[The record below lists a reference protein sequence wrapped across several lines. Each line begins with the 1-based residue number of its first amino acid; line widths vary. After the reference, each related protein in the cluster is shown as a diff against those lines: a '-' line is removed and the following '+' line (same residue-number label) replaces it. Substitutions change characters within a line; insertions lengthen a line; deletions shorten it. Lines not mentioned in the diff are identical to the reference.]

1 MSFVF
6 ASVDWAEVF
15 IPQTPLL
22 EIIVRGAVTYLVLY
36 ALLRFVRRQVGSL
49 SVNDLL
55 VLVLIADAAQNAMAG
70 EYKTISDGVL
80 LVAVIIGIATGMNW
94 LGFHVPWLQRVVHP
108 DAVPLIKDGQPDE
121 ATLRRYMVTREELM
135 TQLRLQGVAEI
146 SEVQA
151 AYVEGNGQISVLT
164 EEHEA
169 RGTAAQSMADAM

>member
-1 MSFVF
+1 MFG
-6 ASVDWAEVF
+6 SVDWAEVF

-70 EYKTISDGVL
+70 EYKSVSDGVL
-80 LVAVIIGIATGMNW
+80 LVAVIIGIATSMNW

-108 DAVPLIKDGQPDE
+108 DAVPLVKDGQPDE
-121 ATLRRYMVTREELM
+121 ATLRRYMATREELM

-146 SEVQA
+146 TEVQA

-164 EEHEA
+164 EEHES

>member
-1 MSFVF
+1 MFGPI
-6 ASVDWAEVF
+6 DWADVF

-22 EIIVRGAVTYLVLY
+22 EIFVRGAVTYLVLY
-36 ALLRFVRRQVGSL
+36 ALLRYVRRQVGSL

-70 EYKTISDGVL
+70 EYTSVGDGVL
-80 LVAVIIGIATGMNW
+80 LVAVIIGIASSLNW
-94 LGFHVPWLQRVVHP
+94 LGYHVPGFQRLIHP
-108 DAVPLIKDGQPDE
+108 DAVPLVKDGMPDD

-164 EEHEA
+164 EDHES
-169 RGTAAQSMADAM
+169 RGTGAQSIADAT

>member
-1 MSFVF
+1 MFG
-6 ASVDWAEVF
+6 SVDWAEVF

-70 EYKTISDGVL
+70 EYKSVSDGVL
-80 LVAVIIGIATGMNW
+80 LVAVIIGIATSMNW

-108 DAVPLIKDGQPDE
+108 DAVPLVKDGQPDE

-135 TQLRLQGVAEI
+135 TQLRLQGVAELT
-146 SEVQA
+146 EVQA

-164 EEHEA
+164 EEHES

>member
-49 SVNDLL
+49 SVNDL
-55 VLVLIADAAQNAMAG
+55 LVLIADAAQNAMAG